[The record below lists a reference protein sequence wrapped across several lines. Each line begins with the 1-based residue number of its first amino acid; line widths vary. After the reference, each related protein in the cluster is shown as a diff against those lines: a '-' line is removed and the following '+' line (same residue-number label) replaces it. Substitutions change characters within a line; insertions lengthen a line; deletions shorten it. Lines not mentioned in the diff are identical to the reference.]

1 MARDTQPKVSAPLKE
16 LETKLQ
22 RLGVQVTRP
31 EATWRYVR
39 QHKDLPPLLMDAARV
54 VKGKYP
60 DVPMVLELV
69 PDPEVDDE
77 RGDTLVLYLRPSK
90 LTEEFFAHLDDWNK
104 VVVGKM
110 AKSKAWFIITV

>member
-1 MARDTQPKVSAPLKE
+1 MRPKVSAPLKE

-22 RLGVQVTRP
+22 GLGVQLARP

-39 QHKDLPPLLMDAARV
+39 GHKDLPPLLLDAARAV
-54 VKGKYP
+54 RAKYA

-77 RGDTLVLYLRPSK
+77 EGDTLVLYVRPGK
-90 LTEEFFAHLDDWNK
+90 LTQEFFVDLDDWNK
-104 VVVGKM
+104 VVARRM
-110 AKSKAWFIITV
+110 AKSKAWFIVTV